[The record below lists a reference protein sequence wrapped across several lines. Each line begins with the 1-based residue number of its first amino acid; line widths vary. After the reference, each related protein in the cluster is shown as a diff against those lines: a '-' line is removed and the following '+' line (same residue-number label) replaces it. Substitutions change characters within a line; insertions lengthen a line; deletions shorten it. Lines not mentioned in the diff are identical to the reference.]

1 MNDCELIFFQC
12 PGLKVSDCCCYCG
25 ICVTLIVDRPIE
37 YYHSFCCCWVVLF
50 SMVFSTTFC
59 CCCCCFVQDKDT
71 KRSRNR
77 IDRQAILLGTF
88 NNNELLLGYSE
99 TKLFNISGFVLKLM
113 QNCLQFQLSDRYGW
127 AFSLLKTT

>member
-25 ICVTLIVDRPIE
+25 ICVTLIVDLLQNIITV
-37 YYHSFCCCWVVLF
+37 FVVVG
-50 SMVFSTTFC
+50 S
-59 CCCCCFVQDKDT
+59 CCFRWCSQRIFVVVVVVVQDKDT

-88 NNNELLLGYSE
+88 NNNKLLLGYSE
-99 TKLFNISGFVLKLM
+99 KKIIKYFRNCPQIDAKLSLVLVL
-113 QNCLQFQLSDRYGW
+113 NDSRLEEIN
-127 AFSLLKTT
+127 LLRLF